1 MANGGTET
9 HRHFILEGFTETERY
24 RSRRSGSSSPVLP
37 QDPRGTRGDAPQRPV
52 CQLLGSMTGCSRHP
66 LDGI

>member
-37 QDPRGTRGDAPQRPV
+37 QDREEHAATLRRDLSV
-52 CQLLGSMTGCSRHP
+52 NCS
-66 LDGI
+66 DQ